1 MIRFYA
7 VCVIAAFWFFG
18 AGYFWVQYHDISTS
32 ALYVVAGLILPS
44 MQNAKSIRARRQKKH
59 REERKAERN
68 RGYKRGI

>member
-32 ALYVVAGLILPS
+32 ALYVVAGLIVTAIAVY
-44 MQNAKSIRARRQKKH
+44 AKRQINQGQEAEKAPGGKKSRA
-59 REERKAERN
+59 
-68 RGYKRGI
+68 